1 MNKTVEGDIEGEAG
15 GETLKATT
23 SNRFMPMQAPQ
34 KTAQFD
40 TDDCEEPT
48 TFHVS
53 WKFPRHTARTQQCL
67 PWGKPGKLTKPDE
80 NDHTVNWLRWRS
92 NNHSMTATQMLHT

>member
-1 MNKTVEGDIEGEAG
+1 MMNKTVEGDIEGEAG

-48 TFHVS
+48 MFHVS
-53 WKFPRHTARTQQCL
+53 
-67 PWGKPGKLTKPDE
+67 
-80 NDHTVNWLRWRS
+80 
-92 NNHSMTATQMLHT
+92 